1 MKAYYVKISRQ
12 VSDALQARK
21 TWFGAQWTS
30 PEDQSREVRLLD
42 YACGTGAVT
51 KALGSYVTTIR
62 GIDIS
67 ENMVTHYNEAA
78 RSSGLSSEQAHA
90 VVGDLLGDT
99 VPPELSGPDFYNFDV
114 AAIGLGFHH
123 FEDPP
128 LAVKRLAERLKAET
142 GVLIIV
148 DFLPF
153 EHRSH
158 SHSHGESGGHSH
170 GHGQNQQS
178 QNNSTLPDMH
188 HTIKHHGFT
197 SDGIRRLFEA
207 AGLEDFAFDILP
219 EPAVFDFEEGR
230 KERTIFIAKGRK
242 APTAWG
248 KLKNWVEGSLDAIG
262 GQTRLGADEGPGS
275 TFAPRKDAA

>member
-1 MKAYYVKISRQ
+1 M
-12 VSDALQARK
+12 
-21 TWFGAQWTS
+21 
-30 PEDQSREVRLLD
+30 
-42 YACGTGAVT
+42 T

-62 GIDIS
+62 GIDVS

-78 RSSGLSSEQAHA
+78 RSSGLSTEQAHA
-90 VVGDLLGDT
+90 VVGDLLGAT
-99 VPPELSGPDFYNFDV
+99 VPPGLSGPEFYNFDV

-153 EHRSH
+153 EHGA
-158 SHSHGESGGHSH
+158 HSHGSGDHSH
-170 GHGQNQQS
+170 NHNQPQDQTKS
-178 QNNSTLPDMH
+178 PPPTARN
-188 HTIKHHGFT
+188 TIKHHGFT
-197 SDGIRRLFEA
+197 SDGIERLFSA

-219 EPAVFDFEEGR
+219 EPAVFEFEEGR

-242 APTAWG
+242 APTVWG
-248 KLKNWVEGSLDAIG
+248 KLRNWVEGSLDAIG
-262 GQTRLGADEGPGS
+262 GQTRMGADEGPGS
-275 TFAPRKDAA
+275 TFSPRKDAA

>member
-1 MKAYYVKISRQ
+1 M
-12 VSDALQARK
+12 
-21 TWFGAQWTS
+21 
-30 PEDQSREVRLLD
+30 D

-51 KALGSYVTTIR
+51 KALGSYVTSIR

-67 ENMVTHYNEAA
+67 ENMVAHYNEAA
-78 RSSGLSSEQAHA
+78 RSSGLSTEQAHA
-90 VVGDLLGDT
+90 VVGDLLGAT
-99 VPPELSGPDFYNFDV
+99 VPPELSGPEFYNFDV

-153 EHRSH
+153 EANSHSH
-158 SHSHGESGGHSH
+158 SHSHGSGGHSH
-170 GHGQNQQS
+170 NQNHGQYQPPITNAQ
-178 QNNSTLPDMH
+178 

-197 SDGIRRLFEA
+197 SAGIQRLFAA

-219 EPAVFDFEEGR
+219 EPAVFEFEEGR
-230 KERTIFIAKGRK
+230 KERTVFIAKGRK
-242 APTAWG
+242 APTVWG
-248 KLKNWVEGSLDAIG
+248 KVRNWVEGSLDAIG
-262 GQTRLGADEGPGS
+262 GQTRLGVDDGPGS
-275 TFAPRKDAA
+275 TFNPRKDVV

>member
-1 MKAYYVKISRQ
+1 M
-12 VSDALQARK
+12 
-21 TWFGAQWTS
+21 
-30 PEDQSREVRLLD
+30 
-42 YACGTGAVT
+42 
-51 KALGSYVTTIR
+51 TTIR

-78 RSSGLSSEQAHA
+78 RSSGLSPEQAHA
-90 VVGDLLGDT
+90 VVGDLLGAI

-153 EHRSH
+153 EHGA
-158 SHSHGESGGHSH
+158 HSHGSGGDNHNH
-170 GHGQNQQS
+170 NHGQAHGQPTARN
-178 QNNSTLPDMH
+178 
-188 HTIKHHGFT
+188 TIKHHGFT
-197 SDGIRRLFEA
+197 SDGIQRLFSA

-219 EPAVFDFEEGR
+219 EPAVFEFEEGR

-242 APTAWG
+242 APTVWG
-248 KLKNWVEGSLDAIG
+248 KLRNWVEGSLDAIG
-262 GQTRLGADEGPGS
+262 GQTRMGADEGPGS
-275 TFAPRKDAA
+275 TFSPRKDAI